1 MAKWETDQLVQQ
13 NDIFLFF
20 QSSPLMIFVYI
31 VGIIFLLNWAEKLA
45 NVFIWH
51 YKEYFREKFA
61 DSLFLKM
68 YRRLS
73 HVQLWIYSNKRNQDL
88 FDKILWEKYF
98 VGLILQTVTNYINMI
113 IFIVWSVG
121 ILYQVDKKIWI
132 ALLIGGVCYY
142 WFYYLEKK
150 IDVYSR
156 FETWELERALREI
169 ERITRSE
176 FHKLIYAWW
185 SKLIQ
190 DTVEEYNTTRR
201 ESVQK
206 NNRKRELVSAAK
218 GIVSSLIENGIKI
231 SVAMSIFAGIS
242 SLGSL
247 ALTIALLNRLSW
259 FMSSIIDSKR
269 EMDDAIQSLDILEL
283 YLEATEQ
290 QHMEQDISQI
300 HYDHITFNHLT
311 FAYPQFTEY
320 ELKYFDILL
329 KKIDQS
335 TTKSDEKLNQLHA
348 IQEAKEK
355 AKEISPMILH
365 DTHLTFN
372 KGKIYGIVGRNW
384 AGKTTMMHLLMNY
397 FTLPPQSIMRG
408 RHGNEDLWLDFFE
421 QNIAVIEQDPFILR
435 WFTIKQNLLLGVS
448 KEYSDEQLYEI
459 LSMFDLDTKIRSMR
473 KWLDTVYSYDCDLS
487 WGQLQIISLLRV
499 YLQDKPVMIL
509 DEWTNQLD
517 ATNEAKVMNL
527 LLKNRDHKII
537 IMISHRMTSLQKA
550 DELLCLEN
558 GIITDRW
565 TPKELKQRPSL
576 YQQFRQE
583 QVESI

>member
-13 NDIFLFF
+13 NDVFLFF
-20 QSSPLMIFVYI
+20 QSSPLMIFAYI
-31 VGIIFLLNWAEKLA
+31 VGIIFVLNSAERLID
-45 NVFIWH
+45 VFIWH

-68 YRRLS
+68 YRRLR

-88 FDKILWEKYF
+88 FDRILWEKYF
-98 VGLILQTVTNYINMI
+98 VGSILQTLTSYINMI
-113 IFIVWSVG
+113 IFVIWSIG

-132 ALLIGGVCYY
+132 ALFIGGVCYY

-169 ERITRSE
+169 EWITRSE
-176 FHKLIYAWW
+176 FHKLVYAWW

-190 DTVEEYNTTRR
+190 DTVEGYNTTRR
-201 ESVQK
+201 QSVQK
-206 NNRKRELVSAAK
+206 NNRKRELISSAK

-231 SVAMSIFAGIS
+231 SVAASIFTGVS

-247 ALTIALLNRLSW
+247 ALTIALLNKLSW
-259 FMSSIIDSKR
+259 FISRIINSKR
-269 EMDDAIQSLDILEL
+269 EIEDATQSLDILEL

-290 QHMEQDISQI
+290 QHTQQDSSQI
-300 HYDHITFNHLT
+300 HYDYIKFNRLT

-335 TTKSDEKLNQLHA
+335 TTKSDRKLNQLHA

-355 AKEISPMILH
+355 SKEISPTILH
-365 DTHLTFN
+365 NIDLMLS

-397 FTLPPQSIMRG
+397 FTLPPQSIVRG

-435 WFTIKQNLLLGVS
+435 WFTIKQNLLLGVN

-499 YLQDKPVMIL
+499 YLQDKPVIIL

-517 ATNEAKVMNL
+517 ANNEAKVMNL
-527 LLKNRDHKII
+527 LLNNRDHKII